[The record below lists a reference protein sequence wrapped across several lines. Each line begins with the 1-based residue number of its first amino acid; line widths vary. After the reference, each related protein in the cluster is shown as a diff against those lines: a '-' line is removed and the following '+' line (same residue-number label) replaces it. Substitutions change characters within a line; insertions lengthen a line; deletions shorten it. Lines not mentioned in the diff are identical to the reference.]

1 MSCYNW
7 ERGTITIP
15 TKEWAKF
22 RTALIKAWNT
32 DQLSKLDRAKKAHAD
47 LTAAIK
53 GKRGKKRGEAL
64 AKAVEARFTRKR
76 RGFMEEVDDDVRHLI
91 VDGWGENMTLKPLP
105 KKKDFKILPT
115 SKSCALHLDE
125 ATIILKNETRTVTW
139 DVAENNRAVERA
151 REEKIAKVL
160 FRLLDKI
167 TWTRGSGGKI
177 IGNDEYNRDADY
189 DGGGANYVTAE
200 YSQAKQKRD
209 REARARSRYG
219 GGFNGYGGYSRRW

>member
-7 ERGTITIP
+7 ERGTIIIP
-15 TKEWAKF
+15 TKEWSKF
-22 RTALIKAWNT
+22 RTALIKAWNA
-32 DQLSKLDRAKKAHAD
+32 DQLSKLERAKKAHAE

-53 GKRGKKRGEAL
+53 GKRGSKRTEAL
-64 AKAVEARFTRKR
+64 RKAVDARFTRKR
-76 RGFMEEVDDDVRHLI
+76 GGFMEEVDDDVRHLI
-91 VDGWGENMTLKPLP
+91 VKGWGDNMTLKPLP

-151 REEKIAKVL
+151 REEKLAKVL

-177 IGNDEYNRDADY
+177 VGNDEYNRDSDY
-189 DGGGANYVTAE
+189 EGGGGNYVTAE
-200 YSQAKQKRD
+200 YSQAQQKRD
-209 REARARSRYG
+209 REARARAPRSYYG
-219 GGFNGYGGYSRRW
+219 GGLYGRW